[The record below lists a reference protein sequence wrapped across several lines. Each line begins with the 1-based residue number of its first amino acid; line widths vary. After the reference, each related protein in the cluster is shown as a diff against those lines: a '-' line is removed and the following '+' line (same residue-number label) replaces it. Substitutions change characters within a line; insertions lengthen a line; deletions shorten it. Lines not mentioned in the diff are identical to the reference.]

1 MTHIV
6 KFKKKTISKHFRT
19 GEYSLKVKFK
29 PKIVEST
36 GILVYIYHLKSIR
49 SLLKREL
56 ENGLK

>member
-29 PKIVEST
+29 PKIFEST
-36 GILVYIYHLKSIR
+36 GILVYI
-49 SLLKREL
+49 
-56 ENGLK
+56 